1 MDEIKHC
8 FSCGKELSKNEHHEP
23 LFATGTP
30 EYVCSDPECDKTAQE
45 YLNDMDVEDGELDR

>member
-23 LFATGTP
+23 LFESGP
-30 EYVCSDPECDKTAQE
+30 HEYVCSDPECDKSAQE
-45 YLNDMDVEDGELDR
+45 YRHDRDLESGEFQG